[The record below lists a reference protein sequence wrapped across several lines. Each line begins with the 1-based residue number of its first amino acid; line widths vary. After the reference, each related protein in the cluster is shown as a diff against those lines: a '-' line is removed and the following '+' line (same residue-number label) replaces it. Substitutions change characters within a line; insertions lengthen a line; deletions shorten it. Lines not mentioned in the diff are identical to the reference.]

1 MLTKSKALM
10 RFKKNSSFVTIAFA
24 LFLLGCAAL
33 KLYAARLLAWEVDY
47 VPVLARSQTWL
58 DGGAFPVVGTLSS
71 VAAFNMPFLVWMQL
85 PALLIT
91 KDLRLVLV
99 GTQLSVNLLTTC
111 IVYRLG
117 GKLFDRRAGLLAALL
132 FAFSNVGIAGA
143 YTAWA
148 QLQLPFFFALFA
160 YCLFRW
166 KRENRAWQAAL
177 ALITATAAFMTHFSA
192 LLLYGL
198 IAFVWLVAGLPFNR
212 RGLLAGLLLSLMLL
226 APYLVYEAQVDFVDI
241 KAHVSRRS
249 RVSAEDL
256 AQYAHRKP
264 TGSAVNETA
273 APKGEPSTAAPA
285 EERASRLQRGITFL
299 LRIPSQIV
307 AGLRQPFSTD
317 LLSLRH
323 YQPALHSVFT
333 ALRLLLE
340 ALFWYGMA
348 YAMYRFGR
356 LWRSA
361 YVARAADQGGL
372 KSAWRLAR
380 HLVARSAA
388 GRSLMLFLLVFAFIA
403 GLCLARAA
411 PDEQPSYYYG
421 VLGLQFLLCG
431 YGISSLVSR
440 QRLQALV
447 ITLVFLY
454 VGMGAFDAILKV
466 SHHNRAEH
474 SPLNLNLYSSIN
486 EATYWIA
493 SDWGEP
499 RAIAV
504 NYDLL
509 PEMAPLWWVLPWHTV
524 DESYRI
530 GMAFDYLLKRYYGLE
545 NSNHNPTGIGEAPDY
560 VVTSARGLERYD
572 MGKMQVSRFGAL
584 YVLKP
589 S

>member
-1 MLTKSKALM
+1 MRLT
-10 RFKKNSSFVTIAFA
+10 NGSSFVTIAFA
-24 LFLLGCAAL
+24 LFLLGSAAL

-99 GTQLSVNLLTTC
+99 GTQLSANLLTTC

-198 IAFVWLVAGLPFNR
+198 IAVVWLVAGLPFNR

-273 APKGEPSTAAPA
+273 ANHPQPRQLKNEPHDFSAESLFCCASPVKLSPA
-285 EERASRLQRGITFL
+285 CANHSA
-299 LRIPSQIV
+299 QI
-307 AGLRQPFSTD
+307 S
-317 LLSLRH
+317 
-323 YQPALHSVFT
+323 
-333 ALRLLLE
+333 
-340 ALFWYGMA
+340 
-348 YAMYRFGR
+348 
-356 LWRSA
+356 
-361 YVARAADQGGL
+361 
-372 KSAWRLAR
+372 
-380 HLVARSAA
+380 
-388 GRSLMLFLLVFAFIA
+388 
-403 GLCLARAA
+403 
-411 PDEQPSYYYG
+411 
-421 VLGLQFLLCG
+421 
-431 YGISSLVSR
+431 
-440 QRLQALV
+440 
-447 ITLVFLY
+447 
-454 VGMGAFDAILKV
+454 
-466 SHHNRAEH
+466 
-474 SPLNLNLYSSIN
+474 
-486 EATYWIA
+486 
-493 SDWGEP
+493 
-499 RAIAV
+499 
-504 NYDLL
+504 
-509 PEMAPLWWVLPWHTV
+509 
-524 DESYRI
+524 
-530 GMAFDYLLKRYYGLE
+530 
-545 NSNHNPTGIGEAPDY
+545 
-560 VVTSARGLERYD
+560 
-572 MGKMQVSRFGAL
+572 
-584 YVLKP
+584 
-589 S
+589 